1 MVATVKSSTVQVIDG
16 PQVAATSV
24 TGQMAA
30 VQANQENTV
39 TAQAMY
45 QDTPTVIA
53 QAATKTLLLGAPS
66 VTSVKSST
74 IQIIDAPV
82 TDSAVTLVA
91 GQLASIQ
98 ANQENSV
105 TAQAM
110 YADESASIAKAA
122 AKTLILQP
130 VITTEVSQAA
140 LEVLADSTINPPKP
154 GQRVVWFF
162 NGG

>member
-24 TGQMAA
+24 TGQMAT
-30 VQANQENTV
+30 VPQGQENTV
-39 TAQAMY
+39 TVQALYQDSPGVEAQA
-45 QDTPTVIA
+45 V
-53 QAATKTLLLGAPS
+53 TKTLLLGAPS

-74 IQIIDAPV
+74 IQIIDAPTV
-82 TDSAVTLVA
+82 DPSVTLVA
-91 GQLASIQ
+91 GQMATIQ
-98 ANQENSV
+98 ANTENSV

-110 YADESASIAKAA
+110 YIDQAGSAAKAVT
-122 AKTLILQP
+122 KTLILQP
-130 VITTEVSQAA
+130 VVSTEVSHEA
-140 LEVLADSTINPPKP
+140 LEVLADSTIIPPKP